1 MCTDNHKTPNDH
13 SADTA
18 SPESCGRTL
27 DLLKKV
33 QAKSIDPK
41 SICKFDRQ
49 LMVAHLM
56 AEGYSTADMAEI
68 FLVTDRTIERDK
80 KAIRESNGIKR
91 DPKLVE
97 TMVGRLISE
106 AELAIQRIR
115 KAARDKKASPAVK
128 IEAEQ
133 RCWQIC
139 SDLVQRLQSL
149 GYLPTATQKVAA
161 DVTHHTAEVPGYSE
175 MRLVVED
182 LKKIAPQEAENLNQ
196 LEARIVKA
204 ELADNIVEVSSTI
217 QTKGNEN
224 EESK

>member
-1 MCTDNHKTPNDH
+1 MCTDNHKTPNDY
-13 SADTA
+13 SADTG
-18 SPESCGRTL
+18 SPESSGRTL

-33 QAKSIDPK
+33 QVKAIDPK
-41 SICKFDRQ
+41 SICKADRQ
-49 LMVAHLM
+49 LMVGHLM

-80 KAIRESNGIKR
+80 NAIREANALKS
-91 DPKLVE
+91 DPELAE
-97 TMVGRLISE
+97 IMAGRLVFE
-106 AELAIQRIR
+106 ADLAIQGIR
-115 KAARDKKASPAVK
+115 KAARDKKAFPAVR
-128 IEAEQ
+128 IDAHH
-133 RCWQIC
+133 RCYQIL
-139 SDLVQRLQSL
+139 DGLVQRLQSL

-161 DVTHHTAEVPGYSE
+161 DVTHHAAEVPDFSE